1 MNRVKTRKYLG
12 VLIVVV
18 FYQQIFSCTQKTTK
32 SISRSDG
39 LLLNFSFDG
48 RDSFSNFQGLRT
60 INWGEVTNADDRF
73 GKEQSSMFFESNNAR
88 IDVTSDLSLKS
99 QLSIFCWVKLARRPD
114 DRTQHIINNGD
125 KLGFLV
131 RDKVGLRV
139 VLADEGG
146 GKSACQTN
154 SASMLTDN
162 KWHMVGFTY
171 DGIFLK
177 LYIDDELNAVSR
189 GEVNVADLMKSF
201 TIGNHINQV
210 RPFGGYIDDMKV
222 YNLVVSE
229 QEIGRLVN
237 VGR

>member
-18 FYQQIFSCTQKTTK
+18 FYQLGFSCTQKTTK

-73 GKEQSSMFFESNNAR
+73 GKEQSSMFFEPNSAR

-139 VLADEGG
+139 VLADLRG
-146 GKSACQTN
+146 GKNTCQTN

-171 DGIFLK
+171 DGIILK
-177 LYIDDELNAVSR
+177 LYIDDKLNAVSR
-189 GEVNVADLMKSF
+189 GQVDIADLMKSF

-210 RPFGGYIDDMKV
+210 RPFRGYLDDMKV
-222 YNLVVSE
+222 YGRVISE
-229 QEIGRLVN
+229 DEVRKLAGA
-237 VGR
+237 G